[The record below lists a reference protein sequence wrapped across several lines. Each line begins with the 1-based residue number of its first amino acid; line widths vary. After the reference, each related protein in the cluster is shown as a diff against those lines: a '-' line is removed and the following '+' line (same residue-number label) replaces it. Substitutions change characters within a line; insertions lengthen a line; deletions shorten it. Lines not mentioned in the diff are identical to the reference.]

1 MLAMTGCSQS
11 SGVIPLEEIPDT
23 YSLEQAKEDGCVT
36 HENGDVTQGKEEFE
50 EFFDNTLAGKTD
62 EIRLAFYDT
71 LKESNHRGL
80 KDYESVQD
88 DVPLLS
94 IQDLSFNGEEYTVRW
109 YENGEEIIRSYA
121 YLMKFNEQVEGPN
134 GTVQTEV
141 IYVLTHDNSVTW
153 QEILHGNVSS
163 KYGAFIDHLTVCI
176 DVC

>member
-88 DVPLLS
+88 DVPLLF
-94 IQDLSFNGEEYTVRW
+94 IQDLSF
-109 YENGEEIIRSYA
+109 NGEEIIRSYA
-121 YLMKFNEQVEGPN
+121 YLMKFNEQVGGPN

-163 KYGAFIDHLTVCI
+163 KYGDFIDHLTVCI

>member
-11 SGVIPLEEIPDT
+11 SGVIPLEKIPDT
-23 YSLEQAKEDGCVT
+23 YSLEQVKEDGCVT
-36 HENGDVTQGKEEFE
+36 HENGDVTQGKEKLE

-62 EIRLAFYDT
+62 DIRLAFYDT

-94 IQDLSFNGEEYTVRW
+94 IQDLSF
-109 YENGEEIIRSYA
+109 NGEEIIRSYA